1 MTPLHPKLNWETF
14 EHERA
19 RRKRRKFFWWFS
31 SALGMLGLLAWG
43 VYSFTQPAALL
54 DLASKAPTE
63 IAQPADILPPATT
76 PAETLAAVESADA
89 PAQGLRPKVQE
100 KRSNL
105 PTKSV
110 VAASMN
116 PKEATQPNITPVKEQ
131 PASVLAQQV
140 DNLEPA
146 TPNQQP
152 SVLQEAPTTKASKD
166 AALTEHLSTPM
177 TDSVALALENNI
189 PNRQKTAQKPGVN
202 NAWTVFA
209 AWSPWHLAEFET
221 AVGGASSLAYRPL
234 NSLQLGLGVDVF
246 STSKMKIRL
255 EPQFV
260 VQRFQMQFEG
270 DLAAFQIAPG
280 SVVGYVQDFKGVVP
294 VISDTVRGL
303 SNVRTN
309 QNGSLQELIVPV
321 SLSTALWNKGT
332 LQLRLNLSAGFHY
345 VFALRG
351 TWFNGTELYALQR
364 PDNRLGLLG
373 GGGLALSYQPRW
385 LIYQADISSMY
396 RGATTNQQMP
406 WRHQLQL
413 SVAVPLRKR

>member
-14 EHERA
+14 ERERA

-31 SALGMLGLLAWG
+31 AALGMLGLLALG
-43 VYSFTQPAALL
+43 VYSFTQPAALP
-54 DLASKAPTE
+54 DLASKAPKE
-63 IAQPADILPPATT
+63 IAKPADILPPATT
-76 PAETLAAVESADA
+76 PAETLAAVERADA
-89 PAQGLRPKVQE
+89 PAQTLRPAVQKA
-100 KRSNL
+100 KRNAAA
-105 PTKSV
+105 KSV
-110 VAASMN
+110 VAASTS
-116 PKEATQPNITPVKEQ
+116 PKEASQPIIQPDKEQ
-131 PASVLAQQV
+131 PSSVLVQQV
-140 DNLEPA
+140 DNKELA
-146 TPNQQP
+146 KPNEQP
-152 SVLQEAPTTKASKD
+152 LVLQEAPTTKLTKD
-166 AALTEHLSTPM
+166 AALAEQLSTP
-177 TDSVALALENNI
+177 TADSVALALENI

-202 NAWTVFA
+202 NALTIFA

-234 NSLQLGLGVDVF
+234 NSLQLGVGVDVF

-321 SLSTALWNKGT
+321 SLSTALWSRGT

-351 TWFNGTELYALQR
+351 TWFNGAELYALQR

-385 LIYQADISSMY
+385 LIYQAGISSMY

>member
-14 EHERA
+14 ERERA

-31 SALGMLGLLAWG
+31 SALGMLGLLALG
-43 VYSFTQPAALL
+43 VYSFTRPAALP
-54 DLASKAPTE
+54 DLASQAPTE
-63 IAQPADILPPATT
+63 IAKPVDILSPATT
-76 PAETLAAVESADA
+76 PAESLVAVERVDASA
-89 PAQGLRPKVQE
+89 QTLRPKVQQ

-105 PTKSV
+105 PAKSV
-110 VAASMN
+110 VAATMN
-116 PKEATQPNITPVKEQ
+116 PKEATQPNITPVQEQ
-131 PASVLAQQV
+131 PASVQAQQV
-140 DNLEPA
+140 GNVEPA

-152 SVLQEAPTTKASKD
+152 SVLQEAPTTKLTKD
-166 AALTEHLSTPM
+166 AALAEQLSTPM
-177 TDSVALALENNI
+177 ADSVALTLENI

-202 NAWTVFA
+202 NALTVFA

-234 NSLQLGLGVDVF
+234 NSLNLGLGVDVF

-280 SVVGYVQDFKGVVP
+280 SVVGYVQDVKGVVP

-309 QNGSLQELIVPV
+309 QNGSLQELTVPV
-321 SLSTALWNKGT
+321 SLSTALWSRGT

-351 TWFNGTELYALQR
+351 SWFNGTELYALQR

-385 LIYQADISSMY
+385 LIYQAGVSSMY
-396 RGATTNQQMP
+396 RSATTNQQMP

>member
-14 EHERA
+14 ERERA

-31 SALGMLGLLAWG
+31 SALGMLGLLALG
-43 VYSFTQPAALL
+43 VYSFTQPAALP
-54 DLASKAPTE
+54 DLASKAPKE
-63 IAQPADILPPATT
+63 IAKPANILPPATT
-76 PAETLAAVESADA
+76 PAETLAGVERADA
-89 PAQGLRPKVQE
+89 PTQTLRPKVQQ

-105 PTKSV
+105 PAKSV
-110 VAASMN
+110 VAAIMN
-116 PKEATQPNITPVKEQ
+116 PKEATQPNITPVQEQ
-131 PASVLAQQV
+131 PASVQAQQLGNV
-140 DNLEPA
+140 EPV

-152 SVLQEAPTTKASKD
+152 SVLPEAPTTKLTKD
-166 AALTEHLSTPM
+166 AALAEQLSTPM
-177 TDSVALALENNI
+177 ADSVALALENI

-202 NAWTVFA
+202 NALTVFA

-234 NSLQLGLGVDVF
+234 NSLNLGLGVDVF

-280 SVVGYVQDFKGVVP
+280 SVVGYVQDVKGVVP

-309 QNGSLQELIVPV
+309 QNGSLQELTVPV
-321 SLSTALWNKGT
+321 SLSTALWSRGT

-351 TWFNGTELYALQR
+351 SWFNGTELYALQR

-385 LIYQADISSMY
+385 LIYQAGVSSMY
-396 RGATTNQQMP
+396 RSATTNQQMP

>member
-14 EHERA
+14 ERERA

-31 SALGMLGLLAWG
+31 SALGMLGLLALG
-43 VYSFTQPAALL
+43 VYSFTQPAALPE
-54 DLASKAPTE
+54 LASKAPTE
-63 IAQPADILPPATT
+63 IAKPADILPPATT
-76 PAETLAAVESADA
+76 PAETLAAVEKEDA
-89 PAQGLRPKVQE
+89 PAQTLRPAVQKA
-100 KRSNL
+100 KRNAAA
-105 PTKSV
+105 KSV
-110 VAASMN
+110 VAASTS
-116 PKEATQPNITPVKEQ
+116 PKEASQPIIQPDKEQ
-131 PASVLAQQV
+131 PSSVLAQQA
-140 DNLEPA
+140 DNAGLA

-152 SVLQEAPTTKASKD
+152 SEAQAAPTTHATKEAVL
-166 AALTEHLSTPM
+166 AEQLSTPM
-177 TDSVALALENNI
+177 ADSVALENI
-189 PNRQKTAQKPGVN
+189 PNRQKTAKKPGVN
-202 NAWTVFA
+202 NALTVFA

-234 NSLQLGLGVDVF
+234 NSLNLGLGVDVF
-246 STSKMKIRL
+246 STSKMKILL

-270 DLAAFQIAPG
+270 DLAALQIAPG

-309 QNGSLQELIVPV
+309 QNGSLQEFTVPV
-321 SLSTALWNKGT
+321 SLSTALWNRDA

-351 TWFNGTELYALQR
+351 SWFNGTELYALQR

-385 LIYQADISSMY
+385 LIYQAGISSMY

-406 WRHQLQL
+406 WRNQLQL

>member
-14 EHERA
+14 ERERA

-31 SALGMLGLLAWG
+31 SALGMLGLLALG
-43 VYSFTQPAALL
+43 VYSFTQPAALP
-54 DLASKAPTE
+54 DLASKAPKE
-63 IAQPADILPPATT
+63 IAKPANILPPATT
-76 PAETLAAVESADA
+76 PAETLAAVEGADA
-89 PAQGLRPKVQE
+89 PTQTLRPKVQQ

-105 PTKSV
+105 PAKSV
-110 VAASMN
+110 VAATMN
-116 PKEATQPNITPVKEQ
+116 PKEATQPNITPVQEQ
-131 PASVLAQQV
+131 PASVQAQQLGNV
-140 DNLEPA
+140 EPV

-152 SVLQEAPTTKASKD
+152 SVLPEAPTTKLTKD
-166 AALTEHLSTPM
+166 AALAEQLSTPM
-177 TDSVALALENNI
+177 ADSVALALENI

-202 NAWTVFA
+202 NALTVFA

-234 NSLQLGLGVDVF
+234 NSLNLGLGVDVF

-280 SVVGYVQDFKGVVP
+280 SVVGYVQDVKGVVP

-309 QNGSLQELIVPV
+309 QNGSLQELTVPV
-321 SLSTALWNKGT
+321 SLSTALWSRGT

-351 TWFNGTELYALQR
+351 SWFNGTELYALQR

-373 GGGLALSYQPRW
+373 DGGLALSYQPRW
-385 LIYQADISSMY
+385 LIYQAGISSMY

>member
-14 EHERA
+14 ERERA

-31 SALGMLGLLAWG
+31 SALGMLGLLALG
-43 VYSFTQPAALL
+43 VYSFTQPAVLP
-54 DLASKAPTE
+54 DLASKAPKE
-63 IAQPADILPPATT
+63 IAEPVDILPPTTT
-76 PAETLAAVESADA
+76 PAENLAAVERADA
-89 PAQGLRPKVQE
+89 SAQMLRPKVQQ
-100 KRSNL
+100 KRSNM
-105 PTKSV
+105 PAKSV
-110 VAASMN
+110 VAATMN

-140 DNLEPA
+140 DKVEPV

-152 SVLQEAPTTKASKD
+152 SVLQEAPTTKLTKD
-166 AALTEHLSTPM
+166 TALAEQLSTPM
-177 TDSVALALENNI
+177 ADSVALALENI

-202 NAWTVFA
+202 NALTVFA

-234 NSLQLGLGVDVF
+234 NSLNLGLGVDVF
-246 STSKMKIRL
+246 STSKIKIRL

-280 SVVGYVQDFKGVVP
+280 SVVGYVQDVKGVVP

-303 SNVRTN
+303 SNVRAN
-309 QNGSLQELIVPV
+309 QNGSLQELTVPV
-321 SLSTALWNKGT
+321 SLSTTLWNKGT

-351 TWFNGTELYALQR
+351 NWFNGTELYALQR

-385 LIYQADISSMY
+385 LIYQAGVSSMY
-396 RGATTNQQMP
+396 RGATTNQQLP
-406 WRHQLQL
+406 WRHQFQL

>member
-14 EHERA
+14 ERERA

-31 SALGMLGLLAWG
+31 SALGMLGLLALG
-43 VYSFTQPAALL
+43 VYSFTHEPEQPVLANKAVQEMPQPSQPIQQEANAVVEVPETFEPVLPSQPQRTVIRGAAVKSFNKS
-54 DLASKAPTE
+54 LANTPVAQIATLSAPDNTVQE
-63 IAQPADILPPATT
+63 QPKQ
-76 PAETLAAVESADA
+76 AVESKEGSTALRESEVTLPAATAVVDKQVNTPGDAASTGSADSLTVA
-89 PAQGLRPKVQE
+89 LE
-100 KRSNL
+100 NL
-105 PTKSV
+105 PK
-110 VAASMN
+110 
-116 PKEATQPNITPVKEQ
+116 
-131 PASVLAQQV
+131 
-140 DNLEPA
+140 
-146 TPNQQP
+146 QQP
-152 SVLQEAPTTKASKD
+152 SKRNAK
-166 AALTEHLSTPM
+166 
-177 TDSVALALENNI
+177 
-189 PNRQKTAQKPGVN
+189 VN
-202 NAWTVFA
+202 C
-209 AWSPWHLAEFET
+209 AWSVYLGWTPWHLAEFET

-234 NSLQLGLGVDVF
+234 NSLNLGLGVDVF
-246 STSKMKIRL
+246 STSKIKIRL

-280 SVVGYVQDFKGVVP
+280 SVVGYVQDVKGVVP

-303 SNVRTN
+303 SNVRAN
-309 QNGSLQELIVPV
+309 QNGSLQELTVPV
-321 SLSTALWNKGT
+321 SLSTTLWNKGT

-351 TWFNGTELYALQR
+351 NWFNGTELYALQR

-385 LIYQADISSMY
+385 LIYQAGVSSMY
-396 RGATTNQQMP
+396 RGATTNQQLP

>member
-14 EHERA
+14 ERERA

-31 SALGMLGLLAWG
+31 SALGMLGLLALG
-43 VYSFTQPAALL
+43 VYSFTRPAALP
-54 DLASKAPTE
+54 DLASQAPTE
-63 IAQPADILPPATT
+63 IAKPVDILPPATT
-76 PAETLAAVESADA
+76 PAENLAAVERADA
-89 PAQGLRPKVQE
+89 SAQTLRPKVHQ

-105 PTKSV
+105 PAKSV

-116 PKEATQPNITPVKEQ
+116 PKEATQPNITPVKEH

-140 DNLEPA
+140 DKVEPV

-152 SVLQEAPTTKASKD
+152 SVLQKAPSTKLTKD
-166 AALTEHLSTPM
+166 AALAEQLSTPM
-177 TDSVALALENNI
+177 ADSVALALENI

-202 NAWTVFA
+202 NALTVFV

-234 NSLQLGLGVDVF
+234 NSLNLGLGVDVF

-280 SVVGYVQDFKGVVP
+280 SVVGYVQDVKGVVP

-309 QNGSLQELIVPV
+309 QNGSLQELTVPV
-321 SLSTALWNKGT
+321 SLSTALWSRGT

-351 TWFNGTELYALQR
+351 TWFNGAELYALQR

-385 LIYQADISSMY
+385 LIYQAGISSMY
-396 RGATTNQQMP
+396 RGATTNQQLP

-413 SVAVPLRKR
+413 SVALPLRKR

>member
-14 EHERA
+14 ERERA

-31 SALGMLGLLAWG
+31 SALGMLGLLALG
-43 VYSFTQPAALL
+43 VYSFTQPAALP
-54 DLASKAPTE
+54 DLASKAPKE
-63 IAQPADILPPATT
+63 IAKPANILPPATT
-76 PAETLAAVESADA
+76 PAETLAAVERADA
-89 PAQGLRPKVQE
+89 PTQTLRPKVQQ

-105 PTKSV
+105 PAKSV
-110 VAASMN
+110 VAAIMN
-116 PKEATQPNITPVKEQ
+116 PKEATQPNITPVQEQ
-131 PASVLAQQV
+131 PASVQAQQLGNV
-140 DNLEPA
+140 EPV

-152 SVLQEAPTTKASKD
+152 SVLPEAPTTKLTKD
-166 AALTEHLSTPM
+166 AALAEQLSTPM
-177 TDSVALALENNI
+177 ADSVALALENI

-202 NAWTVFA
+202 NALTVFA

-234 NSLQLGLGVDVF
+234 NSLNLGLGVDVF

-280 SVVGYVQDFKGVVP
+280 SVVGYVQDVKGVVP

-309 QNGSLQELIVPV
+309 QNGSLQELTVPV
-321 SLSTALWNKGT
+321 SLSTALWSRGT

-351 TWFNGTELYALQR
+351 NWFDGTELYALQR

-385 LIYQADISSMY
+385 LIYQAGVSSMY
-396 RGATTNQQMP
+396 RSATTNQQMP

>member
-14 EHERA
+14 ERERD

-31 SALGMLGLLAWG
+31 SALGMLGLLALG
-43 VYSFTQPAALL
+43 VYSFTQPAALP
-54 DLASKAPTE
+54 DLASKAPKE
-63 IAQPADILPPATT
+63 IAEPADILPPTTT
-76 PAETLAAVESADA
+76 PAENLAAVERADA
-89 PAQGLRPKVQE
+89 SAQTLRPKVQQ

-105 PTKSV
+105 PAKSV
-110 VAASMN
+110 VAATMN
-116 PKEATQPNITPVKEQ
+116 PKEATQPNTTPVQEQ
-131 PASVLAQQV
+131 PASVLAQQLGNV
-140 DNLEPA
+140 EPV
-146 TPNQQP
+146 TSNQQP
-152 SVLQEAPTTKASKD
+152 SVLQEAPTTKLTKD
-166 AALTEHLSTPM
+166 AALAEQLSTPM
-177 TDSVALALENNI
+177 ADSVALALENI

-202 NAWTVFA
+202 NALTVFA

-234 NSLQLGLGVDVF
+234 NSLNLGLGVDVF
-246 STSKMKIRL
+246 STNKMKIRL

-280 SVVGYVQDFKGVVP
+280 SVVGYVQDVKGVVP

-309 QNGSLQELIVPV
+309 QNGSLQELTVPV
-321 SLSTALWNKGT
+321 SLSTALWSRGT

-351 TWFNGTELYALQR
+351 TWFNGAELYALQR

-373 GGGLALSYQPRW
+373 GGGLVLSYQPGW
-385 LIYQADISSMY
+385 LIYQAGVSSMY

>member
-14 EHERA
+14 ERERD

-31 SALGMLGLLAWG
+31 SALGMLGLLALG
-43 VYSFTQPAALL
+43 VYSFTQPAALP
-54 DLASKAPTE
+54 DLASKAPKE
-63 IAQPADILPPATT
+63 IAEPADILPPTTT
-76 PAETLAAVESADA
+76 PAENLAAVERADA
-89 PAQGLRPKVQE
+89 SAQTLRPKVQQ

-105 PTKSV
+105 PAKSV
-110 VAASMN
+110 VAATMN
-116 PKEATQPNITPVKEQ
+116 PKEATQPNTTPVQEQ
-131 PASVLAQQV
+131 PASVLAQQLGNV
-140 DNLEPA
+140 EPV
-146 TPNQQP
+146 TSNQQP
-152 SVLQEAPTTKASKD
+152 SVLQEAPTTKLTKD
-166 AALTEHLSTPM
+166 AALAEQLSTPM
-177 TDSVALALENNI
+177 ADSVALALENI

-202 NAWTVFA
+202 NALTVFA

-234 NSLQLGLGVDVF
+234 NSLNLGLGVDVF
-246 STSKMKIRL
+246 STNKMKIRL

-280 SVVGYVQDFKGVVP
+280 SVVGYVQDVKGVVP

-309 QNGSLQELIVPV
+309 QNGSLQELTVPV
-321 SLSTALWNKGT
+321 SLSTALWSRGT

-351 TWFNGTELYALQR
+351 TWFNGAELYALQR

-385 LIYQADISSMY
+385 LIYQAGVSSMY
-396 RGATTNQQMP
+396 RSATTNQQMP

>member
-14 EHERA
+14 ERERA

-31 SALGMLGLLAWG
+31 SALGMLGLLALG
-43 VYSFTQPAALL
+43 VYSFTRPAALP
-54 DLASKAPTE
+54 DLASQEPTE
-63 IAQPADILPPATT
+63 IAKPVDILSPATT
-76 PAETLAAVESADA
+76 PAESLVAVERVDASA
-89 PAQGLRPKVQE
+89 QTLRPKVQQ

-105 PTKSV
+105 PAKSV
-110 VAASMN
+110 VAATMN
-116 PKEATQPNITPVKEQ
+116 PKEATQPNITPVQEQ
-131 PASVLAQQV
+131 PASVQAQQV
-140 DNLEPA
+140 GNVEPA

-152 SVLQEAPTTKASKD
+152 SVLQEAPTTKLTKD
-166 AALTEHLSTPM
+166 AALAEQLSTPM
-177 TDSVALALENNI
+177 ADSVALTLENI

-202 NAWTVFA
+202 NALTVFA

-234 NSLQLGLGVDVF
+234 NSLNLGLGVDVF

-280 SVVGYVQDFKGVVP
+280 SVVGYVQDVKGVVP

-309 QNGSLQELIVPV
+309 QNGSLQELTVPV
-321 SLSTALWNKGT
+321 SLSTALWSRGT

-351 TWFNGTELYALQR
+351 SWFNGTELYALQR

-385 LIYQADISSMY
+385 LIYQAGVSSMY
-396 RGATTNQQMP
+396 RSATTNQQMP